1 MSTGPTYS
9 LRNRTSRQTLKDPDS
24 TLSSHTSDSLQ
35 PPTESSS
42 FPVKFDD
49 PSSISSKPIDQ
60 VSQRHNQSSS
70 LTGETSKMNS
80 TSNAESSSGTSSYRI
95 GMGIDDKFRK
105 GGSKNSPKGKK
116 SWLSS
121 WSVISRK
128 GTGKGNG
135 NGNKDGN
142 GGGDGDGDGDGQRQG
157 KMKMKVGYEEKEEKE
172 SRKKRLRSPLLDRHK
187 LQELSERIS
196 KGVEIKFAPL
206 NIPPHRRLQTTA
218 VLLWALLPLLCLVSF
233 LLLMSVPITWPIIIP
248 YLIWVQ
254 FDSAPNHGGRPKKWA
269 RGAKIWNYFAQ
280 YYPCSIVQEAQLPP
294 TRPYLFGYHPHG
306 IIGMGAFATFGTD
319 ATRFS
324 EYFPGIT
331 PHLLTLESNFKVPF
345 YRDILM
351 LHGVASVSKAACA
364 NILSKGPG
372 TAIAIVVGGAAESL
386 SAHPGTADLTLKK
399 RYGFIKIAIKQGAG
413 LVPVFSFGENDVGS
427 HLIPLPC
434 VISPI
439 LLTSRISGINVHLYH
454 CPY

>member
-1 MSTGPTYS
+1 
-9 LRNRTSRQTLKDPDS
+9 
-24 TLSSHTSDSLQ
+24 
-35 PPTESSS
+35 
-42 FPVKFDD
+42 
-49 PSSISSKPIDQ
+49 
-60 VSQRHNQSSS
+60 
-70 LTGETSKMNS
+70 
-80 TSNAESSSGTSSYRI
+80 
-95 GMGIDDKFRK
+95 
-105 GGSKNSPKGKK
+105 
-116 SWLSS
+116 
-121 WSVISRK
+121 
-128 GTGKGNG
+128 
-135 NGNKDGN
+135 
-142 GGGDGDGDGDGQRQG
+142 
-157 KMKMKVGYEEKEEKE
+157 
-172 SRKKRLRSPLLDRHK
+172 RSPLLDRQK

-427 HLIPLPC
+427 NGSGTGNDKTSMLYKLQRKFQKKFGFTLPLFYGRGLFNYNYGLMPFRH
-434 VISPI
+434 PI
-439 LLTSRISGINVHLYH
+439 VVVVGQHIEVKQHPDPPHEMVEEYQRLYIDELMRRIWEKYKDVYAKHRTKELTLVE
-454 CPY
+454 